1 MFNVLTFCVGFV
13 SKSEGM
19 ERLPVSE
26 RVRVLRYFT
35 LFKSGRW
42 GAAVGLFE
50 AFWRKHIA
58 LYLWFTRHGVWKL
71 RQKFVFR
78 SRVEWDKAKK
88 AVEGL
93 AGMF

>member
-1 MFNVLTFCVGFV
+1 MLIVLTFCVGFV
-13 SKSEGM
+13 SKSEGE

-26 RVRVLRYFT
+26 RVKVLRYFT

-42 GAAVGLFE
+42 WAAVGLFE

-58 LYLWFTRHGVWKL
+58 LHLWFTRHGVWKR

-78 SRVEWDKAKK
+78 SREEWDKAKK